1 MPLRRMRRHVRPWT
15 TMSSRSPMP
24 CMPYL
29 PDTLHHR
36 RQTDASGNENNVI
49 TVAEPAK
56 PTAPALAPTSAPAP
70 VAKPPSPSAQE
81 ANNSSNGLAAGSTK
95 ALSPT
100 TPPPAMSPPSTTTA
114 TATTKFAPTGPPLK
128 VGTYALARP
137 SSSSRQS
144 SRASSAGPSRS
155 RTPASRTPASRSPA
169 PEPRSEYPTKQ
180 PGMATASVVEQ
191 AAAKVDA
198 PPHLGLVQAFFSM
211 LRMS

>member
-1 MPLRRMRRHVRPWT
+1 MCPPSDNTVSNRF
-15 TMSSRSPMP
+15 PMP
-24 CMPYL
+24 CMPDAL
-29 PDTLHHR
+29 PRL
-36 RQTDASGNENNVI
+36 RQTDASGNVNNVI

-56 PTAPALAPTSAPAP
+56 PIAPAPSLAPTSAPAP

-81 ANNSSNGLAAGSTK
+81 TSNPSSGPSAGSTK
-95 ALSPT
+95 ALNPT
-100 TPPPAMSPPSTTTA
+100 TPPPAMLPPSTTT
-114 TATTKFAPTGPPLK
+114 TTTTKFAPTGPPLK
-128 VGTYALARP
+128 VGTYSLARP
-137 SSSSRQS
+137 SGSSRQS

-169 PEPRSEYPTKQ
+169 PEQRSQSTTKQ